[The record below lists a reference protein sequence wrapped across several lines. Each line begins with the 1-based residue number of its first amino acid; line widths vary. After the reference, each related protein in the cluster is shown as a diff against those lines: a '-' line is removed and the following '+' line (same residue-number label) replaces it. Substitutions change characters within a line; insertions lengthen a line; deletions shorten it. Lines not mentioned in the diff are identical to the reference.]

1 MEYPLLLEMS
11 QMLASR
17 VFLVSFDFHCCTTG
31 NSYSYVSTVTS
42 TPPVLEVMDMF
53 TCVDYEFFTVVFPKR
68 YSKSNYYEAT
78 GHIENFKLKAV
89 IL

>member
-68 YSKSNYYEAT
+68 DILDLTIMRLLA
-78 GHIENFKLKAV
+78 ILK
-89 IL
+89 ILS

>member
-53 TCVDYEFFTVVFPKR
+53 TCVDYEFFTIVFPKR
-68 YSKSNYYEAT
+68 DILNLA
-78 GHIENFKLKAV
+78 IMRLLAILK
-89 IL
+89 ILS